1 MAESTDTTYETVLYA
16 LKHETDLTKLCGKL
30 YNLTVLYREKSNWP
44 SLEKHEQEYS
54 KALSECALLKE
65 APEKIATIK
74 TGETVDLSGLI
85 PVKKLDSARTF
96 DKHVLVFLR
105 HLA

>member
-1 MAESTDTTYETVLYA
+1 MAESTDTTYETVLHA
-16 LKHETDLTKLCGKL
+16 LKHETDLTKLCGQL

-54 KALSECALLKE
+54 KALSQCALLKT
-65 APEKIATIK
+65 APEKVATIK

-85 PVKKLDSARTF
+85 SVKKLDSTRTF